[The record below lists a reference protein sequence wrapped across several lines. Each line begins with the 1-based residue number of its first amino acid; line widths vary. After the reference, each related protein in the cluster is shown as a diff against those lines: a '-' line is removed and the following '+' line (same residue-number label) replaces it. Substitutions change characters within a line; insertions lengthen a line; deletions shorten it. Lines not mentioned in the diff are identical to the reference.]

1 MAAVLEKADGIFE
14 RWALGPCRSASGMR
28 ASKFEQRV
36 VDTLKVLGVDTDR
49 VVREVVV
56 PVAISSRM
64 RRILDRRPKL
74 VAPDVE
80 VADFQKH
87 DYLDLRFDLAWIDE
101 ENAGRLMIVEVDGS
115 QHANTHSWFNG
126 TQALSAVSDQD
137 APPRPQCRDM
147 IKDELVSQALR
158 VCGDALC
165 FFRVSP
171 RFERDSHPNRQAM
184 LRNILGWII
193 EPKTDPTHLN
203 PGIFAGTLEGRRRDR
218 STMTPPLSLSHT
230 LSFSPSPSPTL
241 AATTA
246 PVAAK
251 PFRKSRSEP
260 RRPRP
265 DAFGIAVDP
274 EEERK
279 NRTLYNRWCK
289 SHVHCGSVLSRRQ
302 RASDSRKR
310 PRDDQGNAYDPR
322 WFKAASRWAVS
333 TAAVTVDDG
342 GGRGGHGSRP
352 VPPVARSWA

>member
-1 MAAVLEKADGIFE
+1 MAAVLEKADAIFG

-36 VDTLKVLGVDTDR
+36 VDTLKVLGVDTDQI
-49 VVREVVV
+49 VREVVV

-74 VAPDVE
+74 VPPDVE

-101 ENAGRLMIVEVDGS
+101 ENANRLMIVEVDGS
-115 QHANTHSWFNG
+115 QHAKTHSWFNG
-126 TQALSAVSDQD
+126 TQALSAVSDHD

-158 VCGDALC
+158 DSGDALC

-171 RFERDSHPNRQAM
+171 KFERDSHPNRQAM
-184 LRNILGWII
+184 LRNILTWII
-193 EPKTDPTHLN
+193 EPKTDPAHLK
-203 PGIFAGTLEGRRRDR
+203 PGIFEGTLQCRRGDCAAAAAPNAA
-218 STMTPPLSLSHT
+218 SASA
-230 LSFSPSPSPTL
+230 
-241 AATTA
+241 AATS
-246 PVAAK
+246 K

-260 RRPRP
+260 RQPKP
-265 DAFGIAVDP
+265 DTFGIAVDP

-289 SHVHCGSVLSRRQ
+289 SNAICSSAISRRQ

-310 PRDDQGNAYDPR
+310 PRDDQGNAYDPK
-322 WFKAASRWAVS
+322 WFKAASRWVAA
-333 TAAVTVDDG
+333 TAAGTTD
-342 GGRGGHGSRP
+342 GRGRHSAAAAAAACFLPPGMRKP
-352 VPPVARSWA
+352 VAPVARSWA